1 MAFNTSFAGGNGR
14 GQASLAEIN
23 VTPFVDVLLVLLI
36 ILMVTVP
43 VIESGLDVNVPQTR
57 SVENMT
63 GERTNVT
70 IDHKG
75 TLYVGGEP
83 TNIHDLGA
91 KLHKLMR
98 DPARQDVYL
107 RGDKDVSWGTIAKVV
122 DELHANGITK
132 INVVTKPYER
142 GQQP

>member
-1 MAFNTSFAGGNGR
+1 MAFNTSNGR
-14 GQASLAEIN
+14 GPAPSLAEIN

-43 VIESGLDVNVPQTR
+43 VIESGLDVDVPQTR

-63 GERTNVT
+63 EERTTVT

-75 TLYVGGEP
+75 TLYVGGEA

-98 DPARQDVYL
+98 DPTNQDVYL
-107 RGDKDVSWGTIAKVV
+107 RGDKDVSWGTVAKVV
-122 DELHANGITK
+122 DELHVNGITK

-142 GQQP
+142 GQKP

>member
-1 MAFNTSFAGGNGR
+1 MAFNTSNGGR
-14 GQASLAEIN
+14 GPGSLAEIN

-43 VIESGLDVNVPQTR
+43 VVESGLDVDVPQTR

-63 GERTNVT
+63 EERTTVT
-70 IDHKG
+70 IDRKG
-75 TLYVGGEP
+75 TLYVGSEP
-83 TNIHDLGA
+83 TKIHELGA

-107 RGDKDVSWGTIAKVV
+107 RGDKDVSWGTVAKVV
-122 DELHANGITK
+122 DELHVNGITK

>member
-1 MAFNTSFAGGNGR
+1 MAFSTSSGGGNGR
-14 GQASLAEIN
+14 GGPASLAEIN

-57 SVENMT
+57 SVQNLTEEST
-63 GERTNVT
+63 TIT
-70 IDHKG
+70 IDKKG
-75 TLYVGGEP
+75 NLFVATQP
-83 TNIHDLGA
+83 TGIHDLGD

-107 RGDKDVSWGTIAKVV
+107 RADKDVSWGTVAKVI
-122 DELHANGITK
+122 DELHVNAITK

-142 GQQP
+142 GHE